1 MVQQLISRRHR
12 GPPVLWIS
20 CVRDLFELVSRN
32 AFNGRL
38 GGLSC
43 KYIPDAKRA
52 LYAGEH
58 VKVASEGPAVPDSPW
73 ARGRRLAVAM
83 LDSQHRLKDSTSRH
97 SVDGLDFSRRESAR
111 SRVIAEHIDLVIQYA
126 HFGGK

>member
-1 MVQQLISRRHR
+1 LEEGTKRLITLRLPTETVDFEETHIPMVQQLISRRYR

-58 VKVASEGPAVPDSPW
+58 IKVASEGFAVPDSPW

-83 LDSQHRLKDSTSRH
+83 LDSQHRLKDSTS
-97 SVDGLDFSRRESAR
+97 
-111 SRVIAEHIDLVIQYA
+111 
-126 HFGGK
+126 